1 MNPLPRRLAMKL
13 RPAAVIAILTAFCLP
28 AAGCLLLPSPPL
40 SGPSPNES
48 MPALAAPPY
57 REEQQPTT
65 EQLRE
70 LSPEERAVYEVYRGV
85 NRGVVNITSV
95 SVSYNWFLQAVP
107 QEGTGSGSIL
117 DSQGNVLT
125 NYHVIKGAERLFV
138 TLYEGSNFGARVIG
152 ADPESD
158 LAVVRFDPAGRELTA
173 VRLGASK
180 SLVVGQKVIALGNPF
195 GLERTLTTGVVSGL
209 RRPLQ
214 TPEGFIMRELIQTDA
229 AINPGNSGGPLLNLK
244 GEMIGINTMILA
256 PAGGNIGIGFAVPVD
271 TARRVIPDL
280 LAYGAVKRGWIEI
293 EPVPIFAA
301 LAAKAGLP
309 VSQGILVSRAVRGG
323 NAEKAGLRGGS
334 EDNYLVAGGRT
345 VYLGGDI
352 ILSIDRQPVWT
363 LMDLLGVL
371 ESTRPGQ
378 TVQLEVLRS
387 GQKQSIPVVLVERP
401 RSMGW

>member
-1 MNPLPRRLAMKL
+1 MKL
-13 RPAAVIAILTAFCLP
+13 RPAAAIAILSACCLP
-28 AAGCLLLPSPPL
+28 FAGCLLLPSPPL
-40 SGPSPNES
+40 AGPSPNET
-48 MPALAAPPY
+48 MPALVAPPF
-57 REEQQPTT
+57 REEPQPTA

-70 LSPEERAVYEVYRGV
+70 LTPEERAVYEVYRGV
-85 NRGVVNITSV
+85 NRAVVNVTSV
-95 SVSYNWFLQAVP
+95 SVKYNWFLQAVP

-117 DSQGNVLT
+117 DAQGNVLT
-125 NYHVIKGAERLFV
+125 NYHVVKGAERLTV
-138 TLYEGSNFGARVIG
+138 TLYEGSSFEARVIG
-152 ADPESD
+152 TDPESD
-158 LAVVRFDPAGRELTA
+158 LAVVRFDPAGRQLDTIP
-173 VRLGASK
+173 LGASK
-180 SLVVGQKVIALGNPF
+180 SLVVGQKVIAVGNPF

-256 PAGGNIGIGFAVPVD
+256 PAGGNIGIGFAIPVD

-280 LAYGAVKRGWIEI
+280 LAYGVVKRGWIEI
-293 EPVPIFAA
+293 EPVPIFTA
-301 LAAKAGLP
+301 LAARGGLP
-309 VSQGILVSRAVRGG
+309 VTQGILVSRVVRGG

-345 VYLGGDI
+345 VFLGGDI
-352 ILSIDRQPVWT
+352 ILSIDRLPVWT

-378 TVQLEVLRS
+378 TVQVEVLRG
-387 GQKQSIPVVLVERP
+387 GQKLSIPLALVERP
-401 RSMGW
+401 RSMGL